1 MIRGRLVREDAPEWR
16 RQTSGETHRV
26 EVLGPAGQPV
36 RVLYAGHDPATADA
50 IAEHADGQGLPIL
63 RSGAGWHS
71 LTDRPRPRP
80 RRRRAVGGAP
90 R

>member
-1 MIRGRLVREDAPEWR
+1 MTRGRFVREDPPEWR
-16 RQTSGETHRV
+16 RHTSGETHRV

-36 RVLYAGHDPATADA
+36 RVLYAGPDPVTADA
-50 IAEHADGQGLPIL
+50 IAEHADGQGLSIL

-71 LTDRPRPRP
+71 LPDRPRP
-80 RRRRAVGGAP
+80 RRRRRAVGGIP